1 MPRPHARAAAA
12 CLVVAAVLGVALLPA
27 LTAAHAASS
36 VSSGLRTSAGGTD
49 FLNVSVS
56 DQLAFTTN
64 IGEVQPGDSVH
75 VVVTQ
80 LGTVPHTFT
89 LSPTAG
95 YTFPSTDS
103 ASDLQAYFNS
113 HAPIVNVQV
122 GSTTGAK
129 YYANFTAPP
138 VGVYEYVCTQP
149 GHFPSMS
156 GLLGSGEAPGSL
168 STQNGPGA
176 PVYIISGVIVG
187 LVVLALVL
195 GFVVGK
201 RRGAAEEMPPERLG
215 YPEPKPT
222 GPQAP
227 KAP

>member
-1 MPRPHARAAAA
+1 MPRPYARAAAA
-12 CLVVAAVLGVALLPA
+12 LLIVAAVLGIALVPSVAPTHSALPA
-27 LTAAHAASS
+27 SGVRTAA
-36 VSSGLRTSAGGTD
+36 SGVD

-75 VVVTQ
+75 VTVTQ
-80 LGTVPHTFT
+80 LGTIPHTFT

-95 YTFPSTDS
+95 YTFPTTDT
-103 ASDLQAYFNS
+103 ASDLTAYFSS
-113 HAPIVNVQV
+113 HAPIVNIQV
-122 GSTTGAK
+122 GATTGAK
-129 YYANFTAPP
+129 FYANFTAPA
-138 VGVYEYVCTQP
+138 VGVYEYVCTEP

-168 STQNGPGA
+168 STANGPGA
-176 PVYIISGVIVG
+176 PVYIISGTIVG
-187 LVVLALVL
+187 LVILALVL

-215 YPEPKPT
+215 YPEPTPAPT
-222 GPQAP
+222 QPP

>member
-1 MPRPHARAAAA
+1 M
-12 CLVVAAVLGVALLPA
+12 
-27 LTAAHAASS
+27 
-36 VSSGLRTSAGGTD
+36 
-49 FLNVSVS
+49 SVS

-75 VVVTQ
+75 VTVTQ
-80 LGTVPHTFT
+80 LGTIPHTFT

-95 YTFPSTDS
+95 YTFPTTDT
-103 ASDLQAYFNS
+103 ASDLTAYFSS
-113 HAPIVNVQV
+113 HAPIVNIQV
-122 GSTTGAK
+122 GATTGAK
-129 YYANFTAPP
+129 FYANFTAPA
-138 VGVYEYVCTQP
+138 VGVYEYVCTEP

-168 STQNGPGA
+168 STANGPGA
-176 PVYIISGVIVG
+176 PVYIISGTIVG
-187 LVVLALVL
+187 LVILALVL

-215 YPEPKPT
+215 YPEPTPAPT
-222 GPQAP
+222 QPP